1 MYTCRGLHAAGR
13 AVTSFWLQ
21 VVLLEDVEREGNNLS
36 VIDGSL
42 TRLVSVSFWVDSYPR
57 HFHLQESM
65 AGEPRSSAAA
75 RFAARLADFAAMRS
89 NEVTGLALRR
99 LATGPTFESFLWHFT
114 GSCRQMRQYCRQL
127 VLQTSRRDASTLGRF
142 AEVQPD
148 FLCYSSLFFRSMQ
161 CGSYLKA
168 LLRRL

>member
-42 TRLVSVSFWVDSYPR
+42 TRLVFVSFWVDSYPR

-99 LATGPTFESFLWHFT
+99 LATGPTFAVN
-114 GSCRQMRQYCRQL
+114 SCFRQAGEMLLRSDDLQRCS
-127 VLQTSRRDASTLGRF
+127 QTSFATL
-142 AEVQPD
+142 
-148 FLCYSSLFFRSMQ
+148 LCSFGPCSAART
-161 CGSYLKA
+161 
-168 LLRRL
+168 